1 MARSALDGTLVD
13 CAALP
18 YIPCI
23 DQSTVAVE
31 SDSLVREERYPQVE
45 IIDRRVEDECLT
57 KRSDARLS
65 DTVVLRAM
73 DGHAI
78 AGSRAFDGTFDIPRD
93 QAW

>member
-31 SDSLVREERYPQVE
+31 LKMSALRSAAMPASPIPLYYERWMVT
-45 IIDRRVEDECLT
+45 R
-57 KRSDARLS
+57 
-65 DTVVLRAM
+65 
-73 DGHAI
+73 
-78 AGSRAFDGTFDIPRD
+78 
-93 QAW
+93 